1 MALFPLGIL
10 SAAGGGAAAGDY
22 ELIQTQ
28 IISGSST
35 TSVVFSNLNNF
46 SSTYKHL
53 QIRASV
59 SHTGSGGNAMD
70 LRINGDTGSNYAWH
84 QLFGGGSSVISSGLA
99 SQTLIRDAIVF
110 GQNNSNTSFSGAVI
124 DILDCYSTTKNKT
137 IRSLGGMPATNS
149 IIQLGSGVRLN
160 TEAVSSI
167 NLFIQANALGAN
179 SRLSLYGIRG

>member
-1 MALFPLGIL
+1 MMIPFGIL
-10 SAAGGGAAAGDY
+10 SAAGVSDEGGTY
-22 ELIQTQ
+22 ELIETS
-28 IISGSST
+28 IVSGSST
-35 TSVVFSNLNNF
+35 STITFSSLNTY

-84 QLFGGGSSVISSGLA
+84 QIIGTGSSVISAGLA
-99 SQTLIRDAIVF
+99 SQTLIRDAIAIR
-110 GQNNSNTSFSGAVI
+110 QNNSNTSFSAAVI
-124 DILDCYSTTKNKT
+124 DILDAYSTTKNKT
-137 IRSLGGMPATNS
+137 IRFLTGMPATNS

-167 NLFIQANALGAN
+167 TLILQTDALGAN